1 MRLLSSLRVRPFATL
16 WGGQTISR
24 FGDAVHQIALAWLV
38 LELTG
43 SAAAMGAV
51 LAAHILPFIAFS
63 LIGGVVVDRLPR
75 LRVML
80 ASDLARMVIVAVIA
94 GLVILERVEFWHLI
108 VLAAMFGT
116 VEAFFH
122 PAYLAAVPELVP
134 TDQRPS
140 ANSLHQLSRRFARL
154 LGPAIGAGLV
164 AGGGTGFAFALD
176 ALSYLVSAGLV
187 VIALRLQAPAT
198 SPATATATV
207 TAVLRDPTVAED
219 PAAPAVLVAPAAPL
233 APVAGGIGATTRS
246 AVADLREGLATVTGE
261 PWIWIAI
268 VAAGVTGITLA
279 GPLEAGL
286 PLLVSEHLGGGVAV
300 LGLIQSMISIG
311 AIGAAVLLGSRA
323 RLRRRG
329 PVLYGAWI
337 TFAIGVA
344 VAGLPVGVAGVA
356 LVSIV
361 IGACGA
367 TVGLVWVNTLQDLVP
382 AEQLGR
388 VSSIDALGST
398 ALEPVGL
405 VAAGIA
411 ADAWG
416 PATVFT
422 VGGLASAAIL
432 SLALLSPSVRH
443 LD

>member
-1 MRLLSSLRVRPFATL
+1 MRLLGSLRIRPFATL
-16 WGGQTISR
+16 WGGQTVSR

-51 LAAHILPFIAFS
+51 LAAHVLPFIAFS
-63 LIGGVVVDRLPR
+63 LVGGVVVDRVPR

-108 VLAAMFGT
+108 VLAAMFGA
-116 VEAFFH
+116 VEAFFY
-122 PAYLAAVPELVP
+122 PAYWAAVPELVP
-134 TDQRPS
+134 TDLRPS

-154 LGPAIGAGLV
+154 LGPALGAVLV
-164 AGGGTGFAFALD
+164 AGGGTGFAFVLD
-176 ALSYLVSAGLV
+176 SVSYLVSAVLV
-187 VIALRLQAPAT
+187 VLAMRVRART
-198 SPATATATV
+198 M
-207 TAVLRDPTVAED
+207 E
-219 PAAPAVLVAPAAPL
+219 PAALGDALAAAASDTAAPGDPVTPGVL
-233 APVAGGIGATTRS
+233 IAPGAAMAPVAGGIRATTRS
-246 AVADLREGLATVTGE
+246 ALTDLREGLATVTGE

-268 VAAGVTGITLA
+268 VAAGVTGVTLA

-300 LGLIQSMISIG
+300 LGLIQTMISVG
-311 AIGAAVLLGSRA
+311 AIGAAVILGSQA

-337 TFAIGVA
+337 TFAICVA
-344 VAGLPVGVAGVA
+344 LAGLPVGIPGVA
-356 LVSIV
+356 LLGVV

-367 TVGLVWVNTLQDLVP
+367 TVGLVWINTLQDLVP

-398 ALEPVGL
+398 ALEPIGL
-405 VAAGIA
+405 VVAGVA

-422 VGGLASAAIL
+422 IGGLTSAAIL
-432 SLALLSPSVRH
+432 SLALLSPSVRR

>member
-1 MRLLSSLRVRPFATL
+1 
-16 WGGQTISR
+16 
-24 FGDAVHQIALAWLV
+24 
-38 LELTG
+38 
-43 SAAAMGAV
+43 MGAV
-51 LAAHILPFIAFS
+51 LAAHLLPFIGFS
-63 LIGGVVVDRLPR
+63 LVGGVVVDRLPR
-75 LRVML
+75 LLVML
-80 ASDLARMVIVAVIA
+80 ASDLARMAIVAVIA
-94 GLVILERVEFWHLI
+94 ALVLLERVEFWHL
-108 VLAAMFGT
+108 LALSATFGA
-116 VEAFFH
+116 VEAFFY
-122 PAYLAAVPELVP
+122 PAYAAAVPELVP
-134 TDQRPS
+134 AGLRPS

-154 LGPAIGAGLV
+154 LGPALGAGLV

-176 ALSYLVSAGLV
+176 SVSYLVSAVLVGL
-187 VIALRLQAPAT
+187 ALRMRARATDPALRGRPD
-198 SPATATATV
+198 STV
-207 TAVLRDPTVAED
+207 TGDP
-219 PAAPAVLVAPAAPL
+219 APAVLVAPAAPI
-233 APVAGGIGATTRS
+233 APVAGGIDVARRS
-246 AVADLREGLATVTGE
+246 ALADLREGLATVTGE

-300 LGLIQSMISIG
+300 LGLIQSMISVG
-311 AIGAAVLLGSRA
+311 AIGAAVALGSRA

-337 TFAIGVA
+337 TFAICVA
-344 VAGLPVGVAGVA
+344 VAGLPVGIAGVA
-356 LVSIV
+356 LVSVV

-405 VAAGIA
+405 VVAGVA

-422 VGGLASAAIL
+422 VGGLSSAAIL
-432 SLALLSPSVRH
+432 SLALLSPSVRR